1 MISFYAETVRTS
13 VRAHPSGLLPTETKR
28 YRERHG
34 QQNGRSLQSQRS
46 RDEMA
51 EGVGRRE
58 SF

>member
-51 EGVGRRE
+51 EGVG
-58 SF
+58 